1 MNQDEVL
8 VEFTINEKGE
18 VQLRL
23 ADIPTGGPN
32 ELVFTPIHDGR
43 PPVTRPLSKK
53 VKDWLK
59 TTKPVSLDDLQRIMA
74 SSPLPTDPSTIS
86 ICDKQPS

>member
-18 VQLRL
+18 VQLTL
-23 ADIPTGGPN
+23 ADIPTEQPN
-32 ELVFTPIHDGR
+32 ELVFTPIHDGQ
-43 PPVTRPLSKK
+43 PQVSRPLSKK
-53 VKDWLK
+53 MKDWLK

-86 ICDKQPS
+86 ICNTPPL

>member
-1 MNQDEVL
+1 MNRDEVL

-23 ADIPTGGPN
+23 ADIPTGEPN
-32 ELVFTPIHDGR
+32 ELVFTPIHEGQ
-43 PPVTRPLSKK
+43 PPVTRPLSKRLK
-53 VKDWLK
+53 EWLR

-86 ICDKQPS
+86 ICDKRPS